1 VTARLVSAASIEF
14 VIELEFER
22 TVTRKLVHRRALSEV
37 FLTDSRRVDE
47 SRFVAGAQLPPS
59 HAYYT
64 DHRVPGVDPLLL
76 LECCRQAETH
86 AVHTHFGA
94 PLDTKFVLRDWSL
107 HLRPDADLPAGPA
120 EVAIATTTHDAVWRG
135 EALRELSY
143 RMRVELAGRH
153 AADVAM
159 HVQYLPD
166 PAYRMLRGRLRDGE
180 PPSSDDYRGT
190 TTDLAPAKVA
200 RSLPENVVLLDPEVG
215 PHGVRAVLRIAGD
228 HPSLFDHAQDHVPGM
243 VLMEAGR
250 QAALL
255 VSSESWRL
263 TGLEA
268 SFAAY
273 AELDSPITVVGRK
286 TDGDR
291 VQVSF
296 EQNGKTLTQAVF
308 TGDTQQEESK

>member
-1 VTARLVSAASIEF
+1 VTGGLVPAASIEF

-22 TVTRKLVHRRALSEV
+22 TVIRKLVHRRALSEV

-47 SRFVAGAQLPPS
+47 TRFVAGAQLPPS

-86 AVHTHFGA
+86 AVHVHYGT

-107 HLRPDADLPAGPA
+107 RMLDEDLPGGPA
-120 EVAIATTTHDAVWRG
+120 EVVIATTTQDAQWRG

-143 RMRVELAGRH
+143 RMRVEVAGRH
-153 AADVAM
+153 VAEVAM
-159 HVQYLPD
+159 RVQYLPD
-166 PAYRMLRGRLRDGE
+166 TAYRMLRARQRDGD
-180 PPSSDDYRGT
+180 PPSSDEYRHGP
-190 TTDLAPAKVA
+190 TTDVQPWRVA
-200 RSLPENVVLLDPEVG
+200 RSLPDNVVLLDPDTG
-215 PHGVRAVLRIAGD
+215 PHGVRALLRIAGG

-255 VSSESWRL
+255 VVGESWRM

-268 SFAAY
+268 TFAAY
-273 AELDSPITVVGRK
+273 AELDSPITVVGQQLA
-286 TDGDR
+286 DDR
-291 VQVSF
+291 VRVTV
-296 EQNGKTLTQAVF
+296 EQAGKTITEAIY
-308 TGDTQQEESK
+308 TGNRRSK